1 MIADY
6 IELETGIY
14 IPEVSVDEKGNVKKL
29 NPIRYKNRLKKAM
42 KYMNDEK
49 VFNKLVRDKIPDIIE
64 NNNEVAITRI
74 LNADEYRNELYKKLI
89 EEANEVISSKTTK
102 ETLEE
107 LADVLEV
114 INAISK
120 LESKN
125 LDDIIEI
132 SNQKRLKR
140 GGFEKRIF
148 LEKTYKK

>member
-1 MIADY
+1 MR
-6 IELETGIY
+6 T
-14 IPEVSVDEKGNVKKL
+14 
-29 NPIRYKNRLKKAM
+29 
-42 KYMNDEK
+42 
-49 VFNKLVRDKIPDIIE
+49 FNKLVRDNIPSIIE

-74 LNADEYRNELYKKLI
+74 LNDDEYRNELYKKLI

-114 INAISK
+114 IIAISK

-140 GGFEKRIF
+140 GGFDKRIF

>member
-1 MIADY
+1 MR
-6 IELETGIY
+6 T
-14 IPEVSVDEKGNVKKL
+14 
-29 NPIRYKNRLKKAM
+29 
-42 KYMNDEK
+42 
-49 VFNKLVRDKIPDIIE
+49 FNKLVRDNIPSIIE
-64 NNNEVAITRI
+64 DNNEVAITRI
-74 LNADEYRNELYKKLI
+74 LNDEEYRNELYKKLI

-114 INAISK
+114 IIAISK

-125 LDDIIEI
+125 LGDIIEI
-132 SNQKRLKR
+132 SNKKRLKR